1 MEMTELKNIL
11 ALHEKWL
18 NEEEGGKRANLHGAD
33 LDGICLDNVDFR
45 NANLKCAS
53 FRGAVITNSDFRS
66 ADLYGADFR
75 GAFLQGSDFASA
87 NLKNADFTWANLCD
101 ADFLNADLMG
111 ADLGEAD
118 IKGVDFDYACLPLWC
133 GSLNAHFDDKQ
144 LKQIAYH
151 LVKAGLQSKNAS
163 YETKEELKKLIPFAN
178 GFHRAEEC
186 GFIQKMETKEE

>member
-18 NEEEGGKRANLHGAD
+18 NEEEGGERADLHGAD
-33 LDGICLDNVDFR
+33 LDHVCLDNVDFR
-45 NANLKCAS
+45 NANLREVS
-53 FRGAVITNSDFRS
+53 FRDAVITNSDFR
-66 ADLYGADFR
+66 GAD
-75 GAFLQGSDFASA
+75 
-87 NLKNADFTWANLCD
+87 LCD
-101 ADFLNADLMG
+101 ADFRFAFLQDSDFSAANLKDADFTYANLRNADFYNADLMG

-178 GFHRAEEC
+178 EFHRAEDC
-186 GFIQKMETKEE
+186 GLIKENDE

>member
-1 MEMTELKNIL
+1 MEMIKNIL
-11 ALHEKWL
+11 ALHKKWL
-18 NEEEGGKRANLHGAD
+18 NEEEGGERADLHGAD
-33 LDGICLDNVDFR
+33 LDGVCLDNIDFR

-101 ADFLNADLMG
+101 TDFLNADLTG
-111 ADLGEAD
+111 AYLGEANL
-118 IKGVDFDYACLPLWC
+118 KGVDFDYSCLPLWC
-133 GSLNAHFDDKQ
+133 GSLDAHFDDKQ

-163 YETKEELKKLIPFAN
+163 NETKTELRKLIPFAN

-186 GFIQKMETKEE
+186 GLIEENDNE

>member
-1 MEMTELKNIL
+1 MDMIKNIL
-11 ALHEKWL
+11 ALHKKWL
-18 NEEEGGKRANLHGAD
+18 NEEEGGERADLHGAD
-33 LDGICLDNVDFR
+33 LDGVCLDNIDFR

-101 ADFLNADLMG
+101 ADFLNADLTG
-111 ADLGEAD
+111 AYLGEANL
-118 IKGVDFDYACLPLWC
+118 KGVDFDYSCLPLWC
-133 GSLNAHFDDKQ
+133 GSLDAHFDDKQ

-163 YETKEELKKLIPFAN
+163 NETKTELRKLIPFAN

-186 GFIQKMETKEE
+186 GLIEENDNE

>member
-1 MEMTELKNIL
+1 MEMIKNIL
-11 ALHEKWL
+11 ALHKKWL
-18 NEEEGGKRANLHGAD
+18 NEEEGGERADLHGAD
-33 LDGICLDNVDFR
+33 LDGVCLDNIDFR

-101 ADFLNADLMG
+101 ADFLNADLTG
-111 ADLGEAD
+111 AYLGEANL
-118 IKGVDFDYACLPLWC
+118 KGVDFDYSCLPLWC
-133 GSLNAHFDDKQ
+133 GSLDAHFDDKQ

-163 YETKEELKKLIPFAN
+163 NETKTELRKLIPFAN

-186 GFIQKMETKEE
+186 GLIEENDNE

>member
-11 ALHEKWL
+11 ALHKKWL
-18 NEEEGGKRANLHGAD
+18 NEEEDGKRADLHGSD
-33 LDGICLDNVDFR
+33 LDDICLDNVDFR
-45 NANLKCAS
+45 HANLKCAS

-101 ADFLNADLMG
+101 ADFLNADLTG
-111 ADLGEAD
+111 AYLGEANL
-118 IKGVDFDYACLPLWC
+118 KGVDFDYSCLPLWC
-133 GSLNAHFDDKQ
+133 GSLDAHFDDKQ

-163 YETKEELKKLIPFAN
+163 NETKTELRKLIPFAN

-186 GFIQKMETKEE
+186 GFIMK

>member
-1 MEMTELKNIL
+1 MEMIKNIL
-11 ALHEKWL
+11 ALHKKWL
-18 NEEEGGKRANLHGAD
+18 NEEEGGERADLHGAD
-33 LDGICLDNVDFR
+33 LDGVCLDNIDFR

-118 IKGVDFDYACLPLWC
+118 IKGVDFDYSCLPLWC
-133 GSLNAHFDDKQ
+133 GSLDAHFDDKQ

-163 YETKEELKKLIPFAN
+163 NETKTELRKLIPFAN

-186 GFIQKMETKEE
+186 GLIEENDNE

>member
-1 MEMTELKNIL
+1 MEMIKNIL
-11 ALHEKWL
+11 ALHKKWL
-18 NEEEGGKRANLHGAD
+18 NEEEGGERADLHGAD
-33 LDGICLDNVDFR
+33 LDGVCLDNIDFR

-66 ADLYGADFR
+66 ADLYGADFC

-101 ADFLNADLMG
+101 ADFLNADLTG
-111 ADLGEAD
+111 AYLGEANL
-118 IKGVDFDYACLPLWC
+118 KGVDFDYSCLPLWC
-133 GSLNAHFDDKQ
+133 GSLDAHFDDKQ

-163 YETKEELKKLIPFAN
+163 NETKTELRKLIPFAN

-186 GFIQKMETKEE
+186 GLIEENDNE

>member
-1 MEMTELKNIL
+1 METIELKNIL
-11 ALHEKWL
+11 ALHKKWL
-18 NEEEGGKRANLHGAD
+18 NEEEGGERADLHGAD

-87 NLKNADFTWANLCD
+87 NLKNANFTYVNLCN

-111 ADLGEAD
+111 VDLGEAD
-118 IKGVDFDYACLPLWC
+118 IKGVDFDYSCLPLWC
-133 GSLNAHFDDKQ
+133 GSLEAHFDDKQ

-163 YETKEELKKLIPFAN
+163 EETKTELRKLIPFAN

-186 GFIQKMETKEE
+186 GFIME

>member
-1 MEMTELKNIL
+1 MEMIELKNIL
-11 ALHEKWL
+11 ALHKKWL
-18 NEEEGGKRANLHGAD
+18 NEEEGGERADLHGAD
-33 LDGICLDNVDFR
+33 LNGICLDNVDFR

-87 NLKNADFTWANLCD
+87 NLKNANFTYVNLCD

-118 IKGVDFDYACLPLWC
+118 IKGVDFDYSCLPLWC
-133 GSLNAHFDDKQ
+133 GSLEAHFDDKQ

-151 LVKAGLQSKNAS
+151 LVKAGLHSKNVS
-163 YETKEELKKLIPFAN
+163 YETKEYLKKLIPFAN
-178 GFHRAEEC
+178 EFHRAEDC
-186 GFIQKMETKEE
+186 GLIKENNE

>member
-1 MEMTELKNIL
+1 MEMIKNIL
-11 ALHEKWL
+11 ALHKKWL
-18 NEEEGGKRANLHGAD
+18 NEEEGGERADLHGAD
-33 LDGICLDNVDFR
+33 LDGVCLDNIDFR

-101 ADFLNADLMG
+101 TDFLNADLTG
-111 ADLGEAD
+111 AYLGEANL
-118 IKGVDFDYACLPLWC
+118 KGVDFDYSCLPLWC
-133 GSLNAHFDDKQ
+133 GSLDAHFDDKQ

-163 YETKEELKKLIPFAN
+163 NETKTELRKLIPFAN

-186 GFIQKMETKEE
+186 GLKEENDNE

>member
-1 MEMTELKNIL
+1 MEMIELKNIL

-18 NEEEGGKRANLHGAD
+18 NEEEGGERADLHGAD
-33 LDGICLDNVDFR
+33 LDHICLDNVDFR
-45 NANLKCAS
+45 NANLREVS
-53 FRGAVITNSDFRS
+53 FRDAVITNSDFRG
-66 ADLYGADFR
+66 ADLYEADFR
-75 GAFLQGSDFASA
+75 FAFLQGSDFSAA
-87 NLKNADFTWANLCD
+87 NLKDADFTCANLCNADF
-101 ADFLNADLMG
+101 FNADLMG
-111 ADLGEAD
+111 SDLKEAN

-178 GFHRAEEC
+178 GFHRAEDC
-186 GFIQKMETKEE
+186 GLIKENDE

>member
-163 YETKEELKKLIPFAN
+163 YETKEELKKLTPFAN
-178 GFHRAEEC
+178 EFHRAEDC
-186 GFIQKMETKEE
+186 GLIKENNE